1 MTAKLNWGA
10 VGAAIRSA
18 EATGTTVGVAGIAP
32 TGERFGHNAG
42 RRFHSAGQGA
52 PSLPAEWPCPIAGEP
67 RRKSMATAMCA
78 GLRTSVNDRM
88 S

>member
-52 PSLPAEWPCPIAGEP
+52 PSLPAEWPCPIAG
-67 RRKSMATAMCA
+67 RATPE
-78 GLRTSVNDRM
+78 VNGHGDVRGIAYL
-88 S
+88 SER